1 MGDKDCHS
9 LECNHTTSSPEF
21 ELDLELIVLK
31 KKKKERKKH
40 TFVEMNT
47 SFRAYL
53 IILIQ
58 PNLSFTGL
66 GLFDFSHEVGE
77 NVMSCS

>member
-31 KKKKERKKH
+31 KKRKKERKTLLLK
-40 TFVEMNT
+40 
-47 SFRAYL
+47 
-53 IILIQ
+53 
-58 PNLSFTGL
+58 
-66 GLFDFSHEVGE
+66 
-77 NVMSCS
+77 

>member
-9 LECNHTTSSPEF
+9 LECNHTSSPEF
-21 ELDLELIVLK
+21 ELDLELIELK
-31 KKKKERKKH
+31 N

-58 PNLSFTGL
+58 PNLSFTRL
-66 GLFDFSHEVGE
+66 GLFDFSHKVGE

>member
-9 LECNHTTSSPEF
+9 LECNHTSSPEF
-21 ELDLELIVLK
+21 ELDLELIELK
-31 KKKKERKKH
+31 N
-40 TFVEMNT
+40 TSVEMNT

-58 PNLSFTGL
+58 PNLSFTLL
-66 GLFDFSHEVGE
+66 GLFDFSHKVGG

>member
-9 LECNHTTSSPEF
+9 LECNHTTSPEF

-31 KKKKERKKH
+31 KN

-66 GLFDFSHEVGE
+66 RLFDFSHEVGE

>member
-9 LECNHTTSSPEF
+9 LECNHTTLSPEF

-31 KKKKERKKH
+31 KKKKKN